1 MWRYF
6 RKRRALRA
14 YRTTL
19 FKQLRRTY
27 GRKLYYTPE
36 EVTYAARDL
45 RDSRLDFICYAL
57 GMFCEREAFDAYH
70 AARGEACD
78 YEAMRVE
85 IFAHVANA
93 PVVAGLGQAELV
105 AGCAPTG
112 HDHAADDG
120 GHHESSHHDS
130 SHHDSSHHDVGGH
143 HHIADSFDGG
153 GGFDGGSHH

>member
-19 FKQLRRTY
+19 FKQLRRTF

-45 RDSRLDFICYAL
+45 RDSRIDFLCYAL

-78 YEAMRVE
+78 YDAMRGE

-93 PVVAGLGQAELV
+93 PVVATLGQAELF

-112 HDHAADDG
+112 PDHAADHG
-120 GHHESSHHDS
+120 GHPDASHPESSHHDTGG
-130 SHHDSSHHDVGGH
+130 HHDAGGH

-153 GGFDGGSHH
+153 GFDGGGHH